1 MRIVFLTQYFPPE
14 VGAPQNR
21 IYHLARRLQQKGAK
35 ITVLTAM
42 PNYPDMVIHEDY
54 RGKLYRREKMDNMTI
69 LRSWIFVRNSRKN
82 LLFRLL
88 TYFSFVITSLLV
100 GIVKLRKHDILFC
113 ESPPLFLG
121 ITGYLLRLI
130 KGGRLIM
137 NISDLWPASAEAT
150 GLIRNRFLLGT
161 AEKLE
166 SFLYRRSDQVCGQ
179 TQGIVDHIDA
189 KMSDGK
195 TYLLRNGVDL
205 DYYSANNA
213 VTGWRRSAGFA
224 EEDFVLL
231 YAGIIGYFQGLEVII
246 KAAARLM
253 DHNNIRFVL
262 VGSGPV
268 KEQLMELRDKLGASN
283 VSFFDTVPKRD
294 MPSIIS
300 DCDAGIIPLKD
311 IELFRGAVPSKA
323 FEYLALKKPILL
335 GVRGEARDLLIDKGK
350 CGLAF
355 EPEDDQDL
363 SKQILELLKSANLR
377 ATLGENGHRC
387 VSENFNRNEI
397 ADAFWK
403 NLIEA
408 SKRKSRF

>member
-1 MRIVFLTQYFPPE
+1 
-14 VGAPQNR
+14 
-21 IYHLARRLQQKGAK
+21 
-35 ITVLTAM
+35 
-42 PNYPDMVIHEDY
+42 VIA
-54 RGKLYRREKMDNMTI
+54 
-69 LRSWIFVRNSRKN
+69 
-82 LLFRLL
+82 
-88 TYFSFVITSLLV
+88 SLIV
-100 GIVKLRKHDILFC
+100 GIVKLRKYDILFC

-121 ITGYLLRLI
+121 IAAYLLRLI

-137 NISDLWPASAEAT
+137 NISDLWPASPEAT
-150 GLIRNRFLLGT
+150 GLIRSRLLLGI
-161 AEKLE
+161 AERLE

-179 TQGIVDHIDA
+179 TQGIVDYIDA
-189 KMSDGK
+189 KLSGGK

-205 DYYSANNA
+205 DFYSADNA
-213 VTGWRRSAGFA
+213 VTGWRESAGFA

-246 KAAARLM
+246 NAAARLS
-253 DHNNIRFVL
+253 DHRNIRFAL

-268 KEQLMELRDKLGASN
+268 KEKLIGMRDQLGAEN
-283 VSFFDTVPKRD
+283 VSFFDTVPKSD

-300 DCDAGIIPLKD
+300 ECDAGIIPLKD

-335 GVRGEARDLLIDKGK
+335 GVRGEAKDLLIDKGK

-363 SKQILELLKSANLR
+363 SKQILKLNRSAELSVS
-377 ATLGENGHRC
+377 LGENGYKC
-387 VSENFNRNEI
+387 VSENFSRNMI

-403 NLIEA
+403 NLIETG
-408 SKRKSRF
+408 KRKARF